1 MEGQRFHRTT
11 DEELRQEAQAWLLRL
26 TSGHATVT
34 DAQAFREWCARSP
47 EHAQAFARERVLWEE
62 LGRHARNI
70 QESPQRS
77 RKQPT
82 RDRGG
87 PRMSRRA
94 FIGGAVAASAALWLA
109 RAPIGAWLDAGGADL
124 RTATGE
130 QRRVEVARG
139 VVVEMNTQTAIRLLP
154 GGGGMTLLEGEA
166 TITTGQW
173 LAQPFAV
180 QAGNGRVLASASSE
194 CNVRCLDRGI
204 QVTCLEG
211 STELAC
217 GGVQATIKPSQQLD
231 YDDQGPGVAVAVNPD
246 VAMAWRRR
254 LLIFDDEPL
263 SAVIDDINR
272 YRPGK
277 IILTNRDLAARKVH
291 ARFSLDQMA
300 DIATLIHDAYG
311 ADITTLPGGVILLG

>member
-1 MEGQRFHRTT
+1 MDGHPFHRTT
-11 DEELRQEAQAWLLRL
+11 DDELRREAQAWLLRL
-26 TSGHATVT
+26 TSGHATVA
-34 DAQAFREWCARSP
+34 DAQAFRQWCARSP
-47 EHAQAFARERVLWEE
+47 AHAQAFARTRMLWED
-62 LGRHARNI
+62 LARHAPNI
-70 QESPQRS
+70 RESSQLS
-77 RKQPT
+77 RKQPS

-94 FIGGAVAASAALWLA
+94 FIGGAVAATAAVLLA
-109 RAPIGAWLDAGGADL
+109 RAPITAWLEADGADL
-124 RTATGE
+124 RTAKGE

-139 VVVEMNTQTAIRLLP
+139 VVVEMNTQTAIRLVP
-154 GGGGMTLLEGEA
+154 GGRGMTLLEGEA

-180 QAGNGRVLASASSE
+180 QAGNGRVLAAASSE
-194 CNVRCLDRGI
+194 CNVRCMDRGV

-217 GGVQATIKPSQQLD
+217 GGLEATVKPSQQLG

-246 VAMAWRRR
+246 VAMAWRRQ
-254 LLIFDDEPL
+254 LLIYDDEPL

-277 IILTNRDLAARKVH
+277 IILTNRELAARKVH